1 MEIKSGGGA
10 GGGATVGGGAGG
22 GGGGG
27 ELSGRGLIECERLSV
42 DNLPHYTRTILYTLL
57 ILYKRLWDF
66 V

>member
-1 MEIKSGGGA
+1 MYQPAAAGGGRGGA
-10 GGGATVGGGAGG
+10 GGEGGGGA
-22 GGGGG
+22 GGG

-42 DNLPHYTRTILYTLL
+42 DNLPHYTRTILYTIL